1 MRDPGAPSAPSEG
14 LRAAGS
20 SGAAVLGAGS
30 RTRPKSRAAALSIV
44 SNSTLIVLKLVAGV
58 LTGSIAILTEAI
70 HSSIDLIASIVAFLS
85 VRKAGAPADRDHPY
99 GHAKVENLAAA
110 FEGVLILAGAAVIAF
125 ESVRRLFV
133 PAEVELLWVGIAVMG
148 FSGVA
153 NVAVSSFL
161 ARRARATE
169 SPALEGDAAHL
180 RTDAL
185 TSFGVL
191 GGLLA
196 VEVSGIDAL
205 DPIVA
210 LLVAAAI
217 VVSGLRLVSRSSRV
231 LVDEALPAEEL
242 AGVREA
248 LEGQGTS
255 EIAGFH
261 ALRARRAG
269 SDRYVDLH
277 VQFRRGTSLER
288 AHELAHEL
296 TRDIRARLSGADV
309 LIHLE
314 PEDAVRP
321 GERGGVEAGA
331 AASVDAASSD
341 DSALRV
347 EASPA
352 DDASSPQGRPN
363 RPADAEP
370 G

>member
-1 MRDPGAPSAPSEG
+1 MSDPREG

-20 SGAAVLGAGS
+20 AGAAVLGAGP
-30 RTRPKSRAAALSIV
+30 RTRPKSRAAALSIA
-44 SNSTLIVLKLVAGV
+44 SNSTLIVLKLAAGV

-70 HSSIDLIASIVAFLS
+70 HSSIDLVASIVAFVS
-85 VRKAGAPADRDHPY
+85 VRKAGVPADREHPY

-110 FEGVLILAGAAVIAF
+110 FEGVLILVGAAVIAF

-133 PAEVELLWVGIAVMG
+133 PAEVQLLWVGIVVIG

-161 ARRARATE
+161 ARRAAATE

-191 GGLLA
+191 GGLLL
-196 VEVSGIDAL
+196 VEVTGIERI

-248 LEGQGTS
+248 VQGHGAE

-288 AHELAHEL
+288 AHDLAHEL
-296 TRDIRARLSGADV
+296 TRDIRIRLSGADV
-309 LIHLE
+309 LIHIE
-314 PEDAVRP
+314 PEDAMRP
-321 GERGGVEAGA
+321 DAWIEVGAGSSGRGVEASGA
-331 AASVDAASSD
+331 ADAA
-341 DSALRV
+341 
-347 EASPA
+347 PA
-352 DDASSPQGRPN
+352 QRRGKPPR
-363 RPADAEP
+363 RR
-370 G
+370 

>member
-1 MRDPGAPSAPSEG
+1 MSEHAGPSEG

-20 SGAAVLGAGS
+20 SGAAVLGAGP

-44 SNSTLIVLKLVAGV
+44 SNSTLIVLKLAAGL

-70 HSSIDLIASIVAFLS
+70 HSGVDLIASVVAFVS
-85 VRKAGAPADRDHPY
+85 VRKAGAPADREHPY

-133 PAEVELLWVGIAVMG
+133 PPEVQLLWVGMVVIA
-148 FSGVA
+148 FSGVT

-161 ARRARATE
+161 ARRARATD

-180 RTDAL
+180 RTDAF

-191 GGLLA
+191 AGLLA
-196 VEVSGIDAL
+196 VEVTGIERI

-210 LLVAAAI
+210 LLVATAI
-217 VVSGLRLVSRSSRV
+217 VISGLRLISRSSRV

-242 AGVREA
+242 AGVRHAIEGHEA
-248 LEGQGTS
+248 P

-296 TRDIRARLSGADV
+296 TRQIRARLSGADV
-309 LIHLE
+309 LIHIE
-314 PEDAVRP
+314 PEDAIRP
-321 GERGGVEAGA
+321 APQSETAPAGDDLVETGGERPRA
-331 AASVDAASSD
+331 
-341 DSALRV
+341 R
-347 EASPA
+347 
-352 DDASSPQGRPN
+352 
-363 RPADAEP
+363 
-370 G
+370 

>member
-1 MRDPGAPSAPSEG
+1 MSEPAGPSEG

-20 SGAAVLGAGS
+20 SGAAVLGAGA

-44 SNSTLIVLKLVAGV
+44 SNSTLIVLKLAAGL

-70 HSSIDLIASIVAFLS
+70 HSSIDLVASIVAFVS
-85 VRKAGAPADRDHPY
+85 VRKAGAPADREHPY

-125 ESVRRLFV
+125 ESVRRLVV
-133 PAEVELLWVGIAVMG
+133 PAEVQLLWVGMVVIA

-161 ARRARATE
+161 ARRARDTE

-185 TSFGVL
+185 TCFGVL

-196 VEVSGIDAL
+196 VEVTGIERI

-210 LLVAAAI
+210 LLVATAI
-217 VVSGLRLVSRSSRV
+217 VISGLRLLSRSSRV

-248 LEGQGTS
+248 VEGHGAA

-288 AHELAHEL
+288 AHDLAHEL
-296 TRDIRARLSGADV
+296 TREIRGRLSGADV

-321 GERGGVEAGA
+321 VPPDGSSVA
-331 AASVDAASSD
+331 ANPAAEGRD
-341 DSALRV
+341 G
-347 EASPA
+347 P
-352 DDASSPQGRPN
+352 PQAR
-363 RPADAEP
+363 
-370 G
+370 